1 MLIIHTVIIAFVGF
15 MEAIAIAKQLYIK
28 KPPKDQNGVDELNRA
43 YETNDGW
50 VYFYCKNLTR
60 LDIFDFIRMLDAS
73 NYPKAFYKLG
83 NKKIELTDV
92 SLNNQFVK
100 GKFIIKKK

>member
-1 MLIIHTVIIAFVGF
+1 MN
-15 MEAIAIAKQLYIK
+15 K
-28 KPPKDQNGVDELNRA
+28 KLV
-43 YETNDGW
+43 
-50 VYFYCKNLTR
+50 
-60 LDIFDFIRMLDAS
+60 DIFDFIRMLDAS